1 METTKPRTDD
11 ELYDTEIAD
20 VLHKRIRATNQE
32 YIICAAIHFESNK
45 VQAHQ
50 PRNITHGLVVCGRRH
65 HNCFA
70 TVATFEVKL
79 KEIEQGF
86 LTSKDRFVDRK
97 EAAEIALSAGQ
108 ITEPRPIL
116 FSEDIY

>member
-1 METTKPRTDD
+1 MTD
-11 ELYDTEIAD
+11 EKYDTEIAD
-20 VLHKRIRATNQE
+20 KLHASIRATNQE

-70 TVATFEVKL
+70 TVATFEVKM

-86 LTSKDRFVDRK
+86 ITSKDRFVDRK
-97 EAAEIALSAGQ
+97 EAALIALAVGQ
-108 ITEPRPIL
+108 IKEPRDIL
-116 FSEDIY
+116 FSEDLY